1 MDRVGGEQ
9 TGQTSSIKQVAAD
22 SFIGTTIEWY
32 DFFLY
37 GTAAALVFGQLF
49 FPYADPL
56 IGTLSSFA
64 TFAVAFIARPFGG
77 ALFGH
82 YGDRMG
88 RKTMLVI
95 TLLMMG
101 IGTFLIGCLPTF
113 ESVGILAPILLVVLR
128 TIQGIAL
135 GGEWGG
141 AVLMAVEHA
150 TPGRRGFYGSWP
162 QIGAPAGLFLGTLV
176 FEVFASLPQEQFL
189 AWGWR
194 VPFLLS
200 IVLVGVGLFIRLR
213 ILETPAFTQMKESQ
227 TEAQRPLLDV
237 IRDQPKTIVLA
248 TGMRLSE
255 NVSFYVVTVFA
266 LSFGNLVSIGRR
278 CSLGF

>member
-1 MDRVGGEQ
+1 
-9 TGQTSSIKQVAAD
+9 
-22 SFIGTTIEWY
+22 
-32 DFFLY
+32 
-37 GTAAALVFGQLF
+37 
-49 FPYADPL
+49 
-56 IGTLSSFA
+56 
-64 TFAVAFIARPFGG
+64 
-77 ALFGH
+77 
-82 YGDRMG
+82 MG

-266 LSFGNLVSIGRR
+266 LSFGT
-278 CSLGF
+278 